1 MITSIVV
8 TGTHTIK
15 MNSNKKIKIGDN
27 VKVGAQSGILNNVK
41 DGSEIIGSPAMLPVR
56 EWYKSSV
63 IFGKLP
69 EMYRELSQLKK
80 DISELKK

>member
-1 MITSIVV
+1 
-8 TGTHTIK
+8 
-15 MNSNKKIKIGDN
+15 
-27 VKVGAQSGILNNVK
+27 SGILNNVK

>member
-1 MITSIVV
+1 M
-8 TGTHTIK
+8 K
-15 MNSNKKIKIGDN
+15 L
-27 VKVGAQSGILNNVK
+27 GAQSGILSSIK
-41 DGSEIIGSPAMLPVR
+41 DGAEIIGSPAIPIR
-56 EWYKSSV
+56 DWYKSSV